1 MLPICL
7 YAAVEIMFNL
17 KVDNVVLDILL
28 FGFETYFVLSICL
41 YATAEIIFD
50 LKVDSE
56 VFVISEENL

>member
-17 KVDNVVLDILL
+17 KVVLDVLL

-41 YATAEIIFD
+41 YATVDIIFD
-50 LKVDSE
+50 LKIDSE